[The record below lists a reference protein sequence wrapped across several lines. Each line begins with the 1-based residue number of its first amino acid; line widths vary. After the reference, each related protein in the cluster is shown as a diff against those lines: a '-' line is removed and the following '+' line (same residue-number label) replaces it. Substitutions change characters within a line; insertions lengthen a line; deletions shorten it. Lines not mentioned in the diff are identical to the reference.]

1 MDVWPCGLSNLLWRV
16 CPYCAP
22 FTALHCTALH
32 CAALHCTAL
41 QTSAGTILC
50 KVQVATPKGR
60 DGLPAIYNDF
70 LSLIQIEEDGPWVI
84 ASKIFAAAPV
94 SRAELSRAE
103 RSGAELY

>member
-1 MDVWPCGLSNLLWRV
+1 MACLSVLRSI
-16 CPYCAP
+16 YC
-22 FTALHCTALH
+22 TALHCAALHCTALRCTALH

-94 SRAELSRAE
+94 SRAELS
-103 RSGAELY
+103 GAEPS